1 MKNFTFLILFLSAC
15 SAFAQP
21 NCEAYKYYG
30 DTLKY
35 EACKKAMEIKGHYQ
49 FSKEYQTVLDE
60 SIEIDP
66 TFDYAYW
73 AKSIAYLKSGDFVTW
88 KTLIDKAVELKPK
101 EHLGYRGWCRYQFF
115 RDYKGAIKDIEKL
128 DSLVDYDI
136 GQSQN
141 GTYHLNI
148 AKGLCYKA
156 IGEKQ
161 KAIKII
167 EDQIKLNEDENF
179 VGANDYLHL
188 GVLYL
193 ETEMFEKAIETFKKQ
208 SENNELA
215 ENQYY
220 LALTYKKL
228 DYLNEYKS
236 CIEKAKEL
244 YVGGRKMSD
253 PYSNPMDK
261 IYLENIENELKT
273 AYHTGSY
280 EKHEPDTLPIK

>member
-1 MKNFTFLILFLSAC
+1 MKYLLLITLFLWYSI
-15 SAFAQP
+15 SLAQ

-35 EACKKAMEIKGHYQ
+35 EACKVAKKRAGHYQ
-49 FSKEYQTVLDE
+49 FSKEYQIALDK
-60 SIEIDP
+60 SLKIDS
-66 TFDYAYW
+66 TFDHAYF

-88 KTLIDKAVELKPK
+88 KKLIDKAIQYNPK

-136 GQSQN
+136 GHSQN

-156 IGEKQ
+156 IGEKER
-161 KAIKII
+161 AIAILEK
-167 EDQIKLNEDENF
+167 QIKLNEVEDF
-179 VGANDYLHL
+179 VGAYDYLHL

-193 ETEMFEKAIETFKKQ
+193 ETEKFEKAIETFKKQ
-208 SENNELA
+208 SVNNQLA

-220 LALTYKKL
+220 LALTYLKL
-228 DYLNEYKS
+228 DKTVEFES
-236 CIEKAKEL
+236 CLEKAKEL
-244 YVGGRKMSD
+244 YIGGRKMSD

-261 IYLENIENELKT
+261 IYLDNIENEIKT
-273 AYHTGSY
+273 AYNNGY
-280 EKHEPDTLPIK
+280 K

>member
-1 MKNFTFLILFLSAC
+1 MKYFNLLILFIPFS
-15 SAFAQP
+15 SVFAQP

-60 SIEIDP
+60 SIDIDP
-66 TFDYAYW
+66 TLDYAYW

-88 KTLIDKAVELKPK
+88 KKLIDKAVEYNPK

-128 DSLVDYDI
+128 NSLVDYDI

-148 AKGLCYKA
+148 ARGLCYKA
-156 IGEKQ
+156 IGEKE
-161 KAIKII
+161 KAIAII
-167 EDQIKLNEDENF
+167 EKQLKLNEEEDF

-193 ETEMFEKAIETFKKQ
+193 ETGEFEKAVETFKKQ
-208 SENNELA
+208 SVNNELA

-220 LALTYKKL
+220 LALAYQKL
-228 DYLNEYKS
+228 DKPAESKS
-236 CIEKAKEL
+236 CLKKAKEF
-244 YVGGRKMSD
+244 YIGERKMFD

-261 IYLENIENELKT
+261 IYLKDIENEIKT
-273 AYHTGSY
+273 AYNTVY
-280 EKHEPDTLPIK
+280 N

>member
-1 MKNFTFLILFLSAC
+1 MKYFNLLMLLFAFS
-15 SAFAQP
+15 SSFAQP

-49 FSKEYQTVLDE
+49 FSKEYQTTLDK
-60 SIEIDP
+60 SIEIDS

-88 KTLIDKAVELKPK
+88 KKLIDKAVEYNPK

-156 IGEKQ
+156 IGEKE
-161 KAIKII
+161 KAIAILEK
-167 EDQIKLNEDENF
+167 QIKLNEEENF
-179 VGANDYLHL
+179 VGAYDYLHL

-193 ETEMFEKAIETFKKQ
+193 ETEKFEKAVETFKKQ
-208 SENNELA
+208 SENIELA

-220 LALTYKKL
+220 LAMTYLKL
-228 DYLNEYKS
+228 DKPTKYKS
-236 CIEKAKEL
+236 CLDKAKEL
-244 YVGGRKMSD
+244 YIGERRMTD

-261 IYLENIENELKT
+261 IYLENIKNELKT
-273 AYHTGSY
+273 AYNNGY
-280 EKHEPDTLPIK
+280 K

>member
-1 MKNFTFLILFLSAC
+1 MKYFNLLIVLFPFS
-15 SAFAQP
+15 SVFAQP

-49 FSKEYQTVLDE
+49 FSKEYQTVLDQ

-88 KTLIDKAVELKPK
+88 KKLIDKAVAYNPK
-101 EHLGYRGWCRYQFF
+101 GHLGYRGWCRYQFF

-128 DSLVDYDI
+128 DSLVGYDI

-156 IGEKQ
+156 IEKQ
-161 KAIKII
+161 EKAIEII
-167 EDQIKLNEDENF
+167 EKQIKLNEEEDF
-179 VGANDYLHL
+179 VGAYDYLHL

-193 ETEMFEKAIETFKKQ
+193 ETKKFEKAVETFNKQ
-208 SENNELA
+208 SQNNEIA

-220 LALTYKKL
+220 LALTYQEL
-228 DYLNEYKS
+228 DKPAKYKS
-236 CIEKAKEL
+236 CLEKVKEL
-244 YVGGRKMSD
+244 YIQGRKMYD

-261 IYLENIENELKT
+261 IYLENIENELKKD
-273 AYHTGSY
+273 Y
-280 EKHEPDTLPIK
+280 K

>member
-1 MKNFTFLILFLSAC
+1 MRYFNFLIVLFSF
-15 SAFAQP
+15 SSTFAQR
-21 NCEAYKYYG
+21 NCEAYKYNR

-35 EACKKAMEIKGHYQ
+35 EACKKAMEIKGYYQ
-49 FSKEYQTVLDE
+49 FSREYQSVLDE

-88 KTLIDKAVELKPK
+88 KKLIDKAVELNPK
-101 EHLGYRGWCRYQFF
+101 EYLGYRGWCRYQFF

-148 AKGLCYKA
+148 AKGLCFKA
-156 IGEKQ
+156 IGEKG
-161 KAIKII
+161 KAIAILEK
-167 EDQIKLNEDENF
+167 QINQNEEENI
-179 VGANDYLHL
+179 VGAYDYLHL

-193 ETEMFEKAIETFKKQ
+193 ETENYEKAVEIFIKQ
-208 SENNELA
+208 SEINELA

-220 LALTYKKL
+220 LAMTYLKI
-228 DYLNEYKS
+228 DNPVGYKS
-236 CIEKAKEL
+236 CLQKAKEL
-244 YVGGRKMSD
+244 YIEGRKMSD
-253 PYSNPMDK
+253 PYSNPLDK
-261 IYLENIENELKT
+261 IFLEDIENEIKM
-273 AYHTGSY
+273 AYNNS
-280 EKHEPDTLPIK
+280 

>member
-1 MKNFTFLILFLSAC
+1 MKYFTPLMLLFAFS

-49 FSKEYQTVLDE
+49 FSKEYQTVLDK

-88 KTLIDKAVELKPK
+88 KKLIDKAVELKPK

-115 RDYKGAIKDIEKL
+115 RDYKGAIEDIEKL

-148 AKGLCYKA
+148 SKGLCYKA
-156 IGEKQ
+156 IGEKE
-161 KAIKII
+161 KAMAILEK
-167 EDQIKLNEDENF
+167 QIKLNEEENF
-179 VGANDYLHL
+179 VGAYDYLHL

-193 ETEMFEKAIETFKKQ
+193 ETEKLEKAVETFKKQ
-208 SENNELA
+208 SENNQLA

-220 LALTYKKL
+220 LAMTYLKL
-228 DYLNEYKS
+228 DKPTEYKS
-236 CIEKAKEL
+236 CLDKAKEL
-244 YVGGRKMSD
+244 YIVERRMTD

-261 IYLENIENELKT
+261 IYLEDIENELKT
-273 AYHTGSY
+273 AYS
-280 EKHEPDTLPIK
+280 K

>member
-1 MKNFTFLILFLSAC
+1 MKNFCLILLLLSF
-15 SAFAQP
+15 SFVFAQP
-21 NCEAYKYYG
+21 NCEAYKHYG

-35 EACKKAMEIKGHYQ
+35 EACKKAMQIKGHYQ

-88 KTLIDKAVELKPK
+88 KKLIDKAVEYNPK

-115 RDYKGAIKDIEKL
+115 RDYKGAIEDIEKL

-156 IGEKQ
+156 IGKKE

-167 EDQIKLNEDENF
+167 ENQIRLNEEEDF
-179 VGANDYLHL
+179 VGAFDYLHL
-188 GVLYL
+188 GALYL
-193 ETEMFEKAIETFKKQ
+193 ETERLEKAIEVFKKQ
-208 SENNELA
+208 SETNEIA

-220 LALTYKKL
+220 SALAFLKL
-228 DYLNEYKS
+228 DKPTEYKS
-236 CIEKAKEL
+236 CLEKAKEL
-244 YVGGRKMSD
+244 YTVGRKMSD

-261 IYLENIENELKT
+261 IYLENIENEIKT
-273 AYHTGSY
+273 AQNIGYR
-280 EKHEPDTLPIK
+280 

>member
-1 MKNFTFLILFLSAC
+1 MKYFIIIVSFLWYSISL
-15 SAFAQP
+15 AQ
-21 NCEAYKYYG
+21 NCDAYKYYG

-35 EACKKAMEIKGHYQ
+35 EACKVAKKRAGHYQ
-49 FSKEYQTVLDE
+49 FSKEYQIALDE
-60 SIEIDP
+60 SLEIDP
-66 TFDYAYW
+66 TFDHAYW

-88 KTLIDKAVELKPK
+88 KKLIDKAVKYNPE

-156 IGEKQ
+156 IGKKQ
-161 KAIKII
+161 KAIDII
-167 EDQIKLNEDENF
+167 ENQIKLNEDENF
-179 VGANDYLHL
+179 TGVYDYLHL

-193 ETEMFEKAIETFKKQ
+193 ETEHFEKAIESFNKQ
-208 SENNELA
+208 SQITELA

-220 LALTYKKL
+220 LALTYKRL
-228 DYLNEYKS
+228 GNRNEYKV
-236 CIEKAKEL
+236 ILEQAKEL
-244 YVGGRKMSD
+244 YVEGRKMSD

-261 IYLENIENELKT
+261 IYLENIKNELIT
-273 AYHTGSY
+273 AYNNAY
-280 EKHEPDTLPIK
+280 K

>member
-1 MKNFTFLILFLSAC
+1 MKYFNPLMLLFAFS

-49 FSKEYQTVLDE
+49 FSKEYQTVLNE

-88 KTLIDKAVELKPK
+88 KKLIDKAVELKPK

-115 RDYKGAIKDIEKL
+115 RDYKGAIEDIEKL

-156 IGEKQ
+156 IGEKE
-161 KAIKII
+161 KAMAILEK
-167 EDQIKLNEDENF
+167 QIKLNEEENF
-179 VGANDYLHL
+179 VGAYDYLHL

-193 ETEMFEKAIETFKKQ
+193 ETEKLEKAVETFKKQ
-208 SENNELA
+208 SKNNQLS

-220 LALTYKKL
+220 LAMTYLKL
-228 DYLNEYKS
+228 DKPTKYKS
-236 CIEKAKEL
+236 CLDKAKEL
-244 YVGGRKMSD
+244 YIVERRMTD

-261 IYLENIENELKT
+261 IYLKNIENEIKT
-273 AYHTGSY
+273 AYNNGY
-280 EKHEPDTLPIK
+280 K

>member
-1 MKNFTFLILFLSAC
+1 MKYFNLLMLLFAFS
-15 SAFAQP
+15 SSFAQP

-49 FSKEYQTVLDE
+49 FSKEYQIVLDE

-88 KTLIDKAVELKPK
+88 KKLIDKAVEYNPK

-148 AKGLCYKA
+148 AKGLCFKA
-156 IGEKQ
+156 IGEKE
-161 KAIKII
+161 KAIAILEK
-167 EDQIKLNEDENF
+167 QIKFNEEENF
-179 VGANDYLHL
+179 VGAYDYLHL

-193 ETEMFEKAIETFKKQ
+193 ETEKFEKAVETFKKQ

-220 LALTYKKL
+220 LAMTYLKL
-228 DYLNEYKS
+228 DKPSEYKS
-236 CIEKAKEL
+236 CLDKAKEL
-244 YVGGRKMSD
+244 YIGERRMTD

-261 IYLENIENELKT
+261 IYIKNIENELKT
-273 AYHTGSY
+273 AYNN
-280 EKHEPDTLPIK
+280 

>member
-1 MKNFTFLILFLSAC
+1 MKYFIIIVSFLWYSISL
-15 SAFAQP
+15 AQ
-21 NCEAYKYYG
+21 NCDAYKYYG

-35 EACKKAMEIKGHYQ
+35 EACKVAKKRAGHYQ
-49 FSKEYQTVLDE
+49 FSKEYQIALDE
-60 SIEIDP
+60 SLEIDP
-66 TFDYAYW
+66 TFDHAYW

-88 KTLIDKAVELKPK
+88 KKLIDKAVKYNPE

-161 KAIKII
+161 KAIDII
-167 EDQIKLNEDENF
+167 ENQIKLNEDENF
-179 VGANDYLHL
+179 TGVYDYLHL

-193 ETEMFEKAIETFKKQ
+193 ETEHFEKAIESFNKQ
-208 SENNELA
+208 SQITELA

-220 LALTYKKL
+220 LALTYKRL
-228 DYLNEYKS
+228 GNRNEYKV
-236 CIEKAKEL
+236 ILEQAKEL
-244 YVGGRKMSD
+244 YVEGRKMSD

-261 IYLENIENELKT
+261 IYLENIKNELIT
-273 AYHTGSY
+273 AYNNAY
-280 EKHEPDTLPIK
+280 K